1 MLRTGTPQKQ
11 YGIHRNEMAYEFS
24 LEHAKL
30 GPSFIIKTMLKI
42 IKIKSKDSM
51 NEETRIQF
59 SKIVDTVIQ
68 MAEEI

>member
-1 MLRTGTPQKQ
+1 MLRTSTTQKQ
-11 YGIHRNEMAYEFS
+11 YGVHRNKTMSEFY

-30 GPSFIIKTMLKI
+30 GPSSIIKTMLKI

-59 SKIVDTVIQ
+59 SKIVDAAIQ

>member
-1 MLRTGTPQKQ
+1 MLRTGTTQKQ
-11 YGIHRNEMAYEFS
+11 YDAHKNNMISTSY

-30 GPSFIIKTMLKI
+30 GPSAIIKTMLKI

-59 SKIVDTVIQ
+59 SKIVDSAIQ
-68 MAEEI
+68 MVEEI